1 MTDVGAGVATH
12 ARSSK
17 VVTDAGSAL
26 LDIRQ
31 LEVTYNRVAIAIQGI
46 SMMVGPGAIVVL
58 LGRNGAGKT
67 TTLRAVSG
75 FLPIDSAKIT
85 DGEIR
90 FAGKRID
97 GRQPHQIARLGA
109 ALIPEREKVFRTLTV
124 EENLRMV
131 PMPRPK
137 ERQELYTFIRDIFPG
152 LSNRWRNTAGYLS
165 GGEIQMLAV
174 SKALLLQPRLLLP
187 DEVSL
192 GIAPALVEKMMD
204 ALKRINRESGM
215 AIMMAEQ
222 NAAVALEIADYA
234 YVMEAGAI
242 QFEGSPAQLAGD
254 QTLKELY
261 LGLSQTGTYAEA
273 GRRRARQ

>member
-1 MTDVGAGVATH
+1 MTDSSAGVATH
-12 ARSSK
+12 ARPDK
-17 VVTDAGSAL
+17 VVTDPASAL

-46 SMMVGPGAIVVL
+46 SMLVGPGAIVVL

-75 FLPIDSAKIT
+75 FLPIDAAKIT

-97 GRQPHQIARLGA
+97 GRQPHQIAKLGA

-137 ERQELYTFIRDIFPG
+137 ERNDLYTFIRDIFPG
-152 LSNRWRNTAGYLS
+152 LSSRWRNTAGYLS

>member
-1 MTDVGAGVATH
+1 MSTGGGVPTH
-12 ARSSK
+12 ERSDK
-17 VVTDAGSAL
+17 VVTDASSAL

-46 SMMVGPGAIVVL
+46 SMLVGPGAIVVL

-75 FLPIDSAKIT
+75 FLPIDAAKIT

-97 GRQPHQIARLGA
+97 GRQPHQIAQLGA

-137 ERQELYTFIRDIFPG
+137 ERNELYTFIRDIFPG
-152 LSNRWRNTAGYLS
+152 LSNRWRNIAGYLS
-165 GGEIQMLAV
+165 GGEVQMLAV

-215 AIMMAEQ
+215 AVMMAEQ

>member
-1 MTDVGAGVATH
+1 MTDAGAGVTTH
-12 ARSSK
+12 ARSDK
-17 VVTDAGSAL
+17 VVTDAASAL

-75 FLPIDSAKIT
+75 FLPIDAAKIT
-85 DGEIR
+85 DGEIH

-97 GRQPHQIARLGA
+97 GRQPHQIAHLVA

-124 EENLRMV
+124 EQNLRMV

-137 ERQELYTFIRDIFPG
+137 ERQDLYTFIRDIFPG

-192 GIAPALVEKMMD
+192 GIAPALVEKMME

>member
-1 MTDVGAGVATH
+1 MTDSSGGVATH
-12 ARSSK
+12 ARPDK
-17 VVTDAGSAL
+17 VVTDPASAL

-46 SMMVGPGAIVVL
+46 SMLVGPGAIVVL

-75 FLPIDSAKIT
+75 FLPIDAAKIT

-97 GRQPHQIARLGA
+97 GRQPHQIAKLGA

-137 ERQELYTFIRDIFPG
+137 ERSDLYTFIRDIFPG
-152 LSNRWRNTAGYLS
+152 LSSRWRNTAGYLS

-254 QTLKELY
+254 QTLKDLY

>member
-1 MTDVGAGVATH
+1 MSDAGAGVATH
-12 ARSSK
+12 ARQDK
-17 VVTDAGSAL
+17 VVRDPALAL
-26 LDIRQ
+26 LDVRQ

-46 SMMVGPGAIVVL
+46 SMLVGPGAIVVL

-75 FLPIDSAKIT
+75 FLPIDAAKIT

-97 GRQPHQIARLGA
+97 GRQPHQIAKLGA

-137 ERQELYTFIRDIFPG
+137 ERNDLYTFIRDIFPG
-152 LSNRWRNTAGYLS
+152 LSSRWRNTAGYLS

-254 QTLKELY
+254 QTLKDLY